1 MGDIKRLQRG
11 RKPSKLFSPSI
22 VRGQGLGSAIEI
34 PTVLSMLPST
44 NIESTSS
51 FRYDNPGVGLKS
63 TQELSVDWSRF
74 ENHTFFNSA
83 ASKVNVA
90 FNRII
95 NHYPFDG
102 TQKQFEEFED
112 SLTGFEKYILD
123 RFPKNTGF
131 LLFSG
136 TAVGET
142 PASGYAANLGTYI
155 SVPDCAGSLFPA
167 FSRNKTGEAVM
178 SPGSNSI
185 SFEMQLFIPTE
196 SNDNQIICQQKK
208 DINNGITLGISRSLD
223 TNNCDLIFSVTS
235 GSAVLFASGGIE
247 KGKWSHICATFNRG
261 VANNNLQL
269 FLSSS
274 LIASSSKTFEMRE
287 LKFPQVDFQIGTGS
301 STTIPQGSI
310 AGTQTQF
317 VPKQTFSGSLDEFRF
332 FHGIRDIFQLKSEG
346 SKSIFA
352 TPSLKLYFKFNEPEG
367 QYGGIE
373 HVILDSSGNSLHSI
387 VKNFSL
393 SLRQTGSMTSPSL
406 YELKDQS
413 PILFPN
419 YSKIGNLN
427 ESFLSSGS
435 YYDSQNPNLITKL
448 IPVHYLLE
456 GQVSEGLST
465 QDGEIA
471 STYKG
476 SSMPGTGKLGTAQLF
491 TAFLLIWAK
500 FFDEIKL
507 FSDYFKNLLNADY
520 DEFESIPDKFLPFLA
535 EYYGFNLPS
544 LYSNTSLDQFSYGEN
559 ISANYSRSTHSL
571 TYVQNQIWRR
581 ILVNI
586 RDIIQ
591 SKGTH
596 HSIKSLIRSAGIIP
610 ENIFTIREYG
620 GPTKKSLEGRRQ
632 SKTEV
637 SAMIDMSGS
646 LSQSLAPTINA
657 QGVGNIVPF
666 LQSAFLSGSRVE
678 VGEPRIGGAFVQK
691 DTFYPHGISNSRND
705 GLFTSGSFMFEGIYS
720 FPSDKKYPSKQSLA
734 RLNVTGTSSPSTY
747 QGTLANLM
755 VVSGTH
761 TSISSSGSTLKL
773 YLRPS
778 SQSTS
783 EKTHLLSL
791 ENVDIFDGNV
801 WHVSFGRFR
810 NDTIGQ
816 ISSSSYFLRCG
827 RSSFGEIKDI
837 FQTSSYFQEVSNNTE
852 SSNVFQNVGAFNT
865 SGSFLT
871 IGSQS
876 MGGSGAGYFLND
888 VSVASDARETKFGGK
903 VARLRFW
910 SKGFEESNW
919 REHVR
924 NFKSTG
930 VKNPLIN
937 FNFDTISTGSF
948 DRLRCDASIDQV
960 ITKSDAAGNIHLIDF
975 SQNKLFISGSGFEN
989 TKEIIKP
996 HQFYFSM
1003 LSPKFD
1009 MSQADNKIRIRS
1021 FKNSKYLD
1029 DYAYASLTPLYE
1041 VPESETPDDDTRFSI
1056 DFSSVRALDEDM
1068 MTMFSSLDFFDDA
1081 LGTPNTIFDEFY
1093 PDIDQLR
1100 KIYFNRLT
1108 DKLNIQQFFE
1118 IFKWFDTAFTDLI
1131 EQLIP
1136 KKTKFLGVNFI
1147 IESHVLERP
1156 RFRYLFDE
1164 IYLKSI
1170 ERNTDKGNLSL
1181 SIIDGTLA
1189 KW

>member
-1 MGDIKRLQRG
+1 MGDIKKLRRG

-22 VRGQGLGSAIEI
+22 VRGQGLSSAVEI
-34 PTVLSMLPST
+34 PTTLSMLGST
-44 NIESTSS
+44 NIDSTSS
-51 FRYDNPGVGLKS
+51 FRYDNPGAGLKS
-63 TQELSVDWSRF
+63 TQELSIDWSRF

-83 ASKVNVA
+83 ASKVNIA

-136 TAVGET
+136 TAVDET
-142 PASGYAANLGTYI
+142 PTNGYAANLGTSI
-155 SVPDCAGSLFPA
+155 SITDCAGSLFPA

-178 SPGSNSI
+178 SPGDNSI
-185 SFEMQLFIPTE
+185 SFEMQLFIPQK
-196 SNDNQIICQQKK
+196 SNDNQIICQQKR
-208 DINNGITLGISRSLD
+208 DINNAITLGVSRSLN
-223 TNNCDLIFSVTS
+223 TNRCDLIFSIAS
-235 GSAVLFASGGIE
+235 GSATLFVSGGIE
-247 KGKWSHICATFNRG
+247 KGKWSHICATFNRN

-274 LIASSSKTFEMRE
+274 LIASSSTTYEMKS

-301 STTIPQGSI
+301 NVSIPQGSI
-310 AGTQTQF
+310 DGTQTQF
-317 VPKQTFSGSLDEFRF
+317 TPKQTFSGSLDEFRF
-332 FHGIRDIFQLKSEG
+332 FHDIRKVSELKSEG

-352 TPSLKLYFKFNEPEG
+352 RPRLKLYFKFNEPEG

-373 HVILDSSGNSLHSI
+373 NVALDSSGNSLHSVI
-387 VKNFSL
+387 KNFSL
-393 SLRQTGSMTSPSL
+393 SLRQTGSMTQPDL

-419 YSKIGNLN
+419 YSKITNLN
-427 ESFLSSGS
+427 SFFLSSGS

-448 IPVHYLLE
+448 IPIHYLLE
-456 GQVSEGLST
+456 GQVSEGLNT
-465 QDGEIA
+465 QDGQMA
-471 STYKG
+471 SAYKG
-476 SSMPGTGKLGTAQLF
+476 FSIPGTGNLGTAQLF

-507 FSDYFKNLLNADY
+507 FADYFKNLLNADY

-544 LYSNTSLDQFSYGEN
+544 LYANTGLDQFSRGEN
-559 ISANYSRSTHSL
+559 ISSDNSRASHSL
-571 TYVQNQIWRR
+571 AYVQNQIWRR

-586 RDIIQ
+586 RNIIDA
-591 SKGTH
+591 KGTH
-596 HSIKSLIRSAGIIP
+596 HSIQALIRSAGIIP

-632 SKTEV
+632 GKTEV
-637 SAMIDMSGS
+637 SAMLDMSGS
-646 LSQSLAPTINA
+646 LSQSISPTVNS
-657 QGVGNIVPF
+657 QGVGSTVPF
-666 LQSAFLSGSRVE
+666 LQSAFLSGSRIE
-678 VGEPRIGGAFVQK
+678 VGVPQIAGSFIQK
-691 DTFYPHGISNSRND
+691 DAFYPHGISNSRND

-720 FPSDKKYPSKQSLA
+720 FPSDKKYPTRQSLI
-734 RLNVTGTSSPSTY
+734 RLNVTGTASPAMY
-747 QGTLANLM
+747 QGALANLM

-761 TSISSSGSTLKL
+761 TTISSSGSTLKL

-778 SQSTS
+778 NQSTS
-783 EKTHLLSL
+783 EKVHLLSL
-791 ENVDIFDGNV
+791 ENINIFDGNV

-810 NDTIGQ
+810 NDTIEQ

-827 RSSFGEIKDI
+827 RASFGEIKDI
-837 FQTSSYFQEVSNNTE
+837 SQTSSYFQEVSNNAV
-852 SSNVFQNVGAFNT
+852 SSNVFQNIGTFNT
-865 SGSFLT
+865 SGSFLA

-876 MGGSGAGYFLND
+876 MGGSADNYFLND
-888 VSVASDARETKFGGK
+888 SSVASDARETSFGGK
-903 VARLRFW
+903 VGRLRFW
-910 SKGFEESNW
+910 SKGFDEDSW
-919 REHVR
+919 REHIR
-924 NFKSTG
+924 NFKSAG

-937 FNFDTISTGSF
+937 FNFDTISTGAF
-948 DRLRCDASIDQV
+948 ERLRSDVTTDQV
-960 ITKSDAAGNIHLIDF
+960 LTKSDNTGNIHLVDF
-975 SQNKLFISGSGFEN
+975 SQNNLFISGSGFEN
-989 TKEIIKP
+989 NKEVVKP

-1021 FKNSKYLD
+1021 FKNSEYLK
-1029 DYAYASLTPLYE
+1029 DYPYASLTPQYE
-1041 VPESETPDDDTRFSI
+1041 VLESETPDDDTRFSI

-1081 LGTPNTIFDEFY
+1081 LGMPNIIFDEFY

-1118 IFKWFDTAFTDLI
+1118 VFKWFDTAFTDLI

-1170 ERNTDKGNLSL
+1170 ERNTEKGNLSL
-1181 SIIDGTLA
+1181 SLIDGTLT